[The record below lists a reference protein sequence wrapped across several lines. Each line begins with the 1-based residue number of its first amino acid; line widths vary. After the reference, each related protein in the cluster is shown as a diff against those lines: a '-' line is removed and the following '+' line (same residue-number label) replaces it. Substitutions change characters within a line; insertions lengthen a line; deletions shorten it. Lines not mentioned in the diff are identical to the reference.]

1 MKLKR
6 PKSDADTE
14 LQLPARSD
22 VVTIVRPSGER
33 AQARVAEC
41 DGESLLVALMFR
53 TERPFEAGRLDGL
66 VLEFTDRRGRIRLQ
80 GTVTLEDREL
90 LRFRELHSM
99 EVIQEREYVR
109 VPATRP
115 VAVTSA
121 SSRSSIQTFSV
132 DLSGGGM
139 LLAGPG
145 TLKVGERIQFRLTH
159 RPGRLADHGH
169 RHRRAHRQPGP
180 PRRLLRRDRRGRPPS
195 PRALHLRVPARRTAP
210 RAGPQGA
217 SWPLRTRARA
227 RPRTR
232 RPTRR
237 ARRTQVRREVRRRA
251 ERRASASPRTRAPCA
266 ASPRP
271 SPGAALVGFLLG
283 GYLSLPTHSAFEAA
297 LRALVAGVVCYV
309 VVWTAAVFL
318 WRRLVVA
325 ELRHAQHELL
335 AAELAKLRERRSQRD
350 NRPPA
355 GSAAGRR

>member
-6 PKSDADTE
+6 PKSDAGTE

-90 LRFRELHSM
+90 LRFRGLHAM

-121 SSRSSIQTFSV
+121 SNRSSIQTFSV

-145 TLKVGERIQFRLTH
+145 TLKIGERIQFRLTTAQGGSPITGTGTVV
-159 RPGRLADHGH
+159 RTDSQGRRAICFDEIGEGD
-169 RHRRAHRQPGP
+169 HRR
-180 PRRLLRRDRRGRPPS
+180 L
-195 PRALHLRVPARRTAP
+195 
-210 RAGPQGA
+210 
-217 SWPLRTRARA
+217 
-227 RPRTR
+227 
-232 RPTRR
+232 
-237 ARRTQVRREVRRRA
+237 VRYIFECQRA
-251 ERRASASPRTRAPCA
+251 ERRRGLDR
-266 ASPRP
+266 
-271 SPGAALVGFLLG
+271 
-283 GYLSLPTHSAFEAA
+283 
-297 LRALVAGVVCYV
+297 
-309 VVWTAAVFL
+309 
-318 WRRLVVA
+318 
-325 ELRHAQHELL
+325 
-335 AAELAKLRERRSQRD
+335 RERH
-350 NRPPA
+350 
-355 GSAAGRR
+355 GR